1 MLQYKYRKVK
11 GECGMARKRISKW
24 DKNLRSVIKA
34 QNEAIK
40 RVNELRAAGWH
51 VPEEV
56 MKDIR
61 KPLQTRYTEAQA
73 RKARNT
79 IFSKRGINYSAY
91 IMVGNQR
98 VRRNSNYDM
107 PYLTAI
113 NKVLQTPNGTE
124 QLTKTMVRDMKKT
137 LSPTEGSPS
146 ITKAAQWVE
155 LLSSLQKESGVRL
168 LPPGSVTKLTPKA
181 HELDIDP
188 KALENAIHKS
198 KVWSFREV
206 GQYVYEDTPDI
217 RGDRQEQIAK
227 AKLTLQKRFNASP
240 RATEAL
246 YDFFANSTYWK
257 HLTSKN
263 RVDVSEQIVSTLV
276 TVDMSASNFD
286 VNELDRRLSSGGDP
300 VRVVEDYVR
309 ELINPEFY

>member
-1 MLQYKYRKVK
+1 
-11 GECGMARKRISKW
+11 
-24 DKNLRSVIKA
+24 
-34 QNEAIK
+34 
-40 RVNELRAAGWH
+40 
-51 VPEEV
+51 
-56 MKDIR
+56 
-61 KPLQTRYTEAQA
+61 
-73 RKARNT
+73 
-79 IFSKRGINYSAY
+79 
-91 IMVGNQR
+91 MVGNQR
-98 VRRNSNYDM
+98 VRRSSNYDM

-113 NKVLQTPNGTE
+113 NKVLKTPNGTE
-124 QLTKTMVRDMKKT
+124 QLTKSMVRDMKKT

-181 HELDIDP
+181 HALDVDP
-188 KALENAIHKS
+188 KALESAIKKS
-198 KVWSFREV
+198 QVWSYREV

-227 AKLTLQKRFNASP
+227 SKLSLQKRFNASP

-263 RVDVSEQIVSTLV
+263 RADVSEQIVSTLL

-286 VNELDRRLSSGGDP
+286 VNELDRRLSAGGDP

>member
-1 MLQYKYRKVK
+1 
-11 GECGMARKRISKW
+11 MARKRISKW

-56 MKDIR
+56 MTEIR
-61 KPLQTRYTEAQA
+61 KPLKSRYTEAQA
-73 RKARNT
+73 SKARNT
-79 IFSKRGINYSAY
+79 IFSKRHINYTAY
-91 IMVGNQR
+91 IEVGNQR
-98 VRRNSNYDM
+98 VRRSSNYDM

-168 LPPGSVTKLTPKA
+168 LPPGSVTRLTPKA
-181 HELDIDP
+181 HKLDIDP

-198 KVWSFREV
+198 KIWSFREV

-240 RATEAL
+240 RTTEAL

-257 HLTSKN
+257 HLKSKQ
-263 RVDVSEQIVSTLV
+263 RAEVSEQIVSTLA
-276 TVDMSASNFD
+276 TVDMSATNFD
-286 VNELDRRLSSGGDP
+286 VNELDRRLSAGGDP